1 MKRALAERAKQSFDT
16 VKSQSSQPSA
26 TDHRTPQHPPAEYG
40 NSSGDPITSSNTSR
54 NRNPSSGDHLQINN
68 KLLHNAIATPAEQQQ
83 ATNSSEK
90 DLLNS
95 AASDNTSE
103 PPTKV
108 PRLERSLDT
117 SSPSYINSNNASPQ
131 SPRSPRNLPKKNV
144 LGRASSIGGNFQRFS
159 SGDAAGTVV
168 PEQDLSS
175 RGSKRRIKNESDE
188 EEEESSNS
196 AFYLK
201 HQNRALATELKSLQF
216 AVKQLEEERDAR
228 RRHCREALQAVQLLQ
243 NTWTSM
249 EEQTV
254 GSRVGVV
261 PDFASEEDD
270 PPSTGTGD
278 SVEWTRAL
286 QKSLLALG
294 QGQSSEISSASSA
307 TALKEVTTNIAA
319 RAKIFQEWLGTLL
332 RSGVASGVVP
342 PSNGDAEQR
351 LHNLHRE
358 MGVVTAKCAELEA
371 QVSELVSSRIDIASR
386 ERRVRRNVYRMAAGI
401 MTAEQVINTL
411 ERGEGGELEA
421 EVQLEKQSMA
431 KTEPADMTGMDT
443 SNQKQIDILSTVQM
457 EEYNA
462 KISALEDSLSNAKKS
477 IQDVRNFLLSRIC
490 LTVPTFI
497 INPLMFLLSLILSDR
512 S

>member
-1 MKRALAERAKQSFDT
+1 
-16 VKSQSSQPSA
+16 
-26 TDHRTPQHPPAEYG
+26 
-40 NSSGDPITSSNTSR
+40 
-54 NRNPSSGDHLQINN
+54 
-68 KLLHNAIATPAEQQQ
+68 
-83 ATNSSEK
+83 
-90 DLLNS
+90 
-95 AASDNTSE
+95 
-103 PPTKV
+103 
-108 PRLERSLDT
+108 
-117 SSPSYINSNNASPQ
+117 
-131 SPRSPRNLPKKNV
+131 
-144 LGRASSIGGNFQRFS
+144 
-159 SGDAAGTVV
+159 
-168 PEQDLSS
+168 
-175 RGSKRRIKNESDE
+175 
-188 EEEESSNS
+188 
-196 AFYLK
+196 
-201 HQNRALATELKSLQF
+201 
-216 AVKQLEEERDAR
+216 
-228 RRHCREALQAVQLLQ
+228 
-243 NTWTSM
+243 M

-332 RSGVASGVVP
+332 LRSGVASGAVP
-342 PSNGDAEQR
+342 PNNGDAEQR

-462 KISALEDSLSNAKKS
+462 KISALEDSLSNAEKS